1 MTRRALAFVAGAML
15 AVTAPA
21 SAVPPAQ
28 PNGTVPSVKKK
39 SLPAGSAKDAKGM
52 AAGNSLTVP
61 LRAQN
66 GSGENGTATL
76 RQSGSNVVVVVHLQG
91 APATPPQPAHI
102 HAGTCAQ
109 LDPKP
114 KYPLASLTGGSSTTT
129 VKGVTLAE
137 LTGTPSA
144 INVHQSAA
152 KLTKYVSCGNI
163 TAKST

>member
-1 MTRRALAFVAGAML
+1 MNRRALAFVAGAML
-15 AVTAPA
+15 AVAAPA

-39 SLPAGSAKDAKGM
+39 SIPAGAAAGSA
-52 AAGNSLTVP
+52 LTVP

-76 RQSGSNVVVVVHLQG
+76 RQSGPNVVVVVHLRG
-91 APATPPQPAHI
+91 APGTPQPAHI
-102 HAGTCAQ
+102 HAGTCAH

-114 KYPLASLTGGSSTTT
+114 KYALASVVGGSSTTT

-137 LTGTPSA
+137 LTSTPNA
-144 INVHQSAA
+144 INVHRSAA
-152 KLTKYVSCGNI
+152 QLTKYVACGNI

>member
-1 MTRRALAFVAGAML
+1 MTRRALAFFAGAML

-39 SLPAGSAKDAKGM
+39 SEPAGSAKDAKGS
-52 AAGNSLTVP
+52 AAGNVLTVP

-76 RQSGSNVVVVVHLQG
+76 RQSGANVVVMVRLRG
-91 APATPPQPAHI
+91 APGSPQPAHI
-102 HAGTCAQ
+102 HDGTCAR

-114 KYPLASLTGGSSTTT
+114 KYPLASVTAGSSTTT
-129 VKGVTLAE
+129 VKGVTLAQ
-137 LTGTPSA
+137 LTGTPHA
-144 INVHQSAA
+144 INVHQSTAQ
-152 KLTKYVSCGNI
+152 LTKYVSCGNI
-163 TAKST
+163 TAKSM

>member
-1 MTRRALAFVAGAML
+1 MNRRTLVFVAGAVL
-15 AVTAPA
+15 AVAAPA
-21 SAVPPAQ
+21 AAVPPAQ

-39 SLPAGSAKDAKGM
+39 SEPAGSAKDAKGA
-52 AAGNSLTVP
+52 AAGRVLTVP

-76 RQSGSNVVVVVHLQG
+76 RQSGPNVVVLLRLRG
-91 APATPPQPAHI
+91 APATAQPAHV
-102 HAGTCAQ
+102 HAGSCAQ

-114 KYPLASLTGGSSTTT
+114 KYPLASVTGGSSTTT

-137 LTGTPSA
+137 LTGTSNA

-152 KLTKYVSCGNI
+152 QLEKYVSCGNL

>member
-1 MTRRALAFVAGAML
+1 MNRRALVFVAGAML

-39 SLPAGSAKDAKGM
+39 SEPVGSAKDAKGG
-52 AAGNSLTVP
+52 AAGSSLTVP

-66 GSGENGTATL
+66 GSGENGSATL
-76 RQSGSNVVVVVHLQG
+76 RQSGSNLTVVIRLSG
-91 APATPPQPAHI
+91 APATAQPAHV
-102 HAGTCAQ
+102 HAGTCAK

-114 KYPLASLTGGSSTTT
+114 EYPLASVTGGSSTTT
-129 VKGVTLAE
+129 LKGVTLAE
-137 LTGTPSA
+137 LTGSPHA

-152 KLTKYVSCGNI
+152 QLTKYVACGNI
-163 TAKST
+163 TAKRT

>member
-1 MTRRALAFVAGAML
+1 MNRRALVFVAGALL
-15 AVTAPA
+15 AIAAPA
-21 SAVPPAQ
+21 AAVPPAQ

-39 SLPAGSAKDAKGM
+39 SLPAGSAKGSV
-52 AAGNSLTVP
+52 AGNGLTIP

-76 RQSGSNVVVVVHLQG
+76 RQSGPNVVVVVHLRG
-91 APATPPQPAHI
+91 APGTPQPAHV
-102 HAGTCAQ
+102 HAGTCAH

-114 KYPLASLTGGSSTTT
+114 KYALASVVGGSSTTT

-137 LTGTPSA
+137 LASTPNA
-144 INVHQSAA
+144 INVHRSAA
-152 KLTKYVSCGNI
+152 QLTKYVACANI